1 MDTVFW
7 VILIVVAVGIVWWL
21 LNRNSSPKSEPG
33 ESATGSQR
41 ADGALSSGGAAA
53 SAEAAGIAGIA
64 TAAGFGRPAEPAAP
78 TTAEEPAQS
87 SAPEASASGR
97 GQSGSTAVPDA
108 PAPSPAPAPAP
119 APAPQASSTP
129 AASHQDDSQ
138 DSRGTARD
146 ELRRQDQA
154 EWETQWSEAS
164 GGSVPPR
171 ATAAT
176 TPAAE
181 PVPHAATEPPPNA
194 AEAAPTA
201 PPVHHPEYTEP
212 HAPTL
217 PGAETAAIE
226 EADEVDAGRLHSA
239 APATAQGARTAHQ
252 AIGGTEADGGP
263 AGAGAASSVG
273 VPPEAAAAETRDRAQ
288 SSAVVEAGADHGMP
302 AGRPDAEAGTR
313 IPVPESTGHLAADE
327 PYGAGSAAA
336 GADGGGPADYA
347 VKGDAGSMV
356 YYEEGH
362 PDFDQTRADVWFESA
377 AHAEAAGFRAP
388 RRRRL

>member
-21 LNRNSSPKSEPG
+21 LNRNSSAKSEPG
-33 ESATGSQR
+33 DSAAGSQR

-53 SAEAAGIAGIA
+53 SAEAAGTAGIA
-64 TAAGFGRPAEPAAP
+64 TAAGFGQPAEPAGP
-78 TTAEEPAQS
+78 TTAEEPAET
-87 SAPEASASGR
+87 SASGAPASGR
-97 GQSGSTAVPDA
+97 GESGSTAVPGA
-108 PAPSPAPAPAP
+108 ATPSPAA
-119 APAPQASSTP
+119 QASGTP
-129 AASHQDDSQ
+129 AVSHHDDSQDNDDSQ

-164 GGSVPPR
+164 GSVPAR

-176 TPAAE
+176 VPAAE
-181 PVPHAATEPPPNA
+181 PVPHPAPNPAPNA
-194 AEAAPTA
+194 AAAAPATA
-201 PPVHHPEYTEP
+201 PVHHPEYTEP

-217 PGAETAAIE
+217 PGAETAAVE
-226 EADEVDAGRLHSA
+226 ETDDDGVGRLNTA
-239 APATAQGARTAHQ
+239 APATAQVTGTAHQ
-252 AIGGTEADGGP
+252 GIGGTEADGGP
-263 AGAGAASSVG
+263 AGARAASSFG
-273 VPPEAAAAETRDRAQ
+273 VPPEAAAAETQDRAQ
-288 SSAVVEAGADHGMP
+288 SSAVVEAGADHSTP
-302 AGRPDAEAGTR
+302 AGQPDAEAGTR
-313 IPVPESTGHLAADE
+313 ASGLESTGHLAADE

-336 GADGGGPADYA
+336 GADGSGPADYG
-347 VKGDAGSMV
+347 VKGDAGAMV

>member
-33 ESATGSQR
+33 ESATGTSR

-53 SAEAAGIAGIA
+53 SAEAAGTAGIA

-78 TTAEEPAQS
+78 TTAEEPAG
-87 SAPEASASGR
+87 APASVDATSGR
-97 GQSGSTAVPDA
+97 GETSGHRESGSSAM
-108 PAPSPAPAPAP
+108 PAPAPASEAQVP
-119 APAPQASSTP
+119 PTRDAGDNTGT
-129 AASHQDDSQ
+129 QDA
-138 DSRGTARD
+138 RGTARD

-154 EWETQWSEAS
+154 EWETQWSEA
-164 GGSVPPR
+164 GGSSPARPAA
-171 ATAAT
+171 ATAPAGGSGT
-176 TPAAE
+176 QAAAE
-181 PVPHAATEPPPNA
+181 PAAGA
-194 AEAAPTA
+194 AEAAPAA

-226 EADEVDAGRLHSA
+226 EADDDGAGRPDTA
-239 APATAQGARTAHQ
+239 ATAPARGTGTDHQGVEDPHA
-252 AIGGTEADGGP
+252 EAGP
-263 AGAGAASSVG
+263 GGAAAMSGGG
-273 VPPEAAAAETRDRAQ
+273 VPPEAAAAETQDRAQ
-288 SSAVVEAGADHGMP
+288 SSAVVETGADHGLP
-302 AGRPDAEAGTR
+302 AGQQDAEAGTR
-313 IPVPESTGHLAADE
+313 VPAPESTGHLAADE

-336 GADGGGPADYA
+336 GADGSGPADYG
-347 VKGDAGSMV
+347 VKGDAGAMV

>member
-53 SAEAAGIAGIA
+53 SAEAAGTAGIA

-87 SAPEASASGR
+87 SASEAPASGR
-97 GQSGSTAVPDA
+97 GQSGSTAVPG
-108 PAPSPAPAPAP
+108 APAPAP
-119 APAPQASSTP
+119 SAQASGTP
-129 AASHQDDSQ
+129 AVSHHDDSQNNDDSQ
-138 DSRGTARD
+138 DSRDTARD

-164 GGSVPPR
+164 GSVPSR
-171 ATAAT
+171 ATTAT
-176 TPAAE
+176 APAAG
-181 PVPHAATEPPPNA
+181 PVPHAATEPAPNA
-194 AEAAPTA
+194 AEAAPAA

-226 EADEVDAGRLHSA
+226 EADDDGAGRLNA

-252 AIGGTEADGGP
+252 GISGTEADGGP
-263 AGAGAASSVG
+263 AGAGAASSAG
-273 VPPEAAAAETRDRAQ
+273 VPPEAAAAETQDRAQ
-288 SSAVVEAGADHGMP
+288 SSAVVETGADHGIP
-302 AGRPDAEAGTR
+302 AGRPDAGAGTR
-313 IPVPESTGHLAADE
+313 VPAAESSGHLAADE

-336 GADGGGPADYA
+336 AADGSGPADYG